1 MAREDAVITFFLSE
15 SSVTKTLKGYTGI
28 AQIEARVTDADVWE
42 AALAQLNGLEIYK
55 GSDFKTELIRALRG
69 HQETLEGDLER
80 KERESHE
87 ALERLTQHFKAE
99 SAARVQAEQRVR
111 ILEATLAETN
121 EELGT
126 LRLMAADLAALG

>member
-15 SSVTKTLKGYTGI
+15 ASVNKSLRGYTGV
-28 AQIEARVTDADVWE
+28 AKIEARVADPDVWE
-42 AALAQLNGLEIYK
+42 AALEQLNGLEIYK

-69 HQETLEGDLER
+69 HQETLEGDMER
-80 KERESHE
+80 SARENHE

-99 SAARVQAEQRVR
+99 SAARIQAEQRVR
-111 ILEATLAETN
+111 ILEAKIAETS